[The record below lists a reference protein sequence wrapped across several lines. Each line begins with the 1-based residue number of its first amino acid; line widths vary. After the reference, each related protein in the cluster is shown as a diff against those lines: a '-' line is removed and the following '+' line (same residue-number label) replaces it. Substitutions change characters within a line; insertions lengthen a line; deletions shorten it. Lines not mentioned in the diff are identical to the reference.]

1 MAKLCLQRRLAASIM
16 KCGETRIWLDNK
28 ETSEIALATSR
39 RHVKK
44 LIKNGYILRLNE
56 NVHSRAR
63 TRKRRIEKLKGRHTG
78 IGKRRGAADARMPQK
93 VLWIRRQRTLRRL
106 LRRYRKQKKIDRHTY
121 HEFYMLSKG
130 NIFKNKKVLIEAIFK
145 HKAEKVRLDDI
156 EKENQARREK
166 NQEKRKRKL
175 EKRNEAS

>member
-1 MAKLCLQRRLAASIM
+1 MAKLCLQRRLAASIL
-16 KCGETRIWLDNK
+16 KCGRTRIWMDKN
-28 ETSEIALATSR
+28 ESSEIALATSR

-44 LIKNGYILRLNE
+44 LIRNGYILRLNVA
-56 NVHSRAR
+56 VHSRAR
-63 TRKRRIEKLKGRHTG
+63 ARKHRIEKLKGRHTG
-78 IGKRRGAADARMPQK
+78 IGKRRGPADARMPQK
-93 VLWIRRQRTLRRL
+93 VLWIRRQRTLRRF

-145 HKAEKVRLDDI
+145 HKSEKIRTDNT
-156 EKENQARREK
+156 EKENQERRQK

-175 EKRNEAS
+175 EKRNESS